1 MCLLAVDDV
10 SECAFSLPIIASNSK
25 TLRASW
31 LFGCGCFA
39 MVIYPEGGASL
50 GVTISSVFFA
60 LASFDFVCF
69 LLYISIRLVVFLCP
83 NRKLEITKNTD
94 EIVTPNEAPP
104 SG

>member
-39 MVIYPEGGASL
+39 MVIYSEGGASL
-50 GVTISSVFFA
+50 GLTISSAFFCTGK
-60 LASFDFVCF
+60 SFDFVCF
-69 LLYISIRLVVFLCP
+69 FTLCKHQAGSIFMSKQKARDY
-83 NRKLEITKNTD
+83 KKNH
-94 EIVTPNEAPP
+94 NNMAP
-104 SG
+104 SLI

>member
-39 MVIYPEGGASL
+39 MVIYSEGGASL

-69 LLYISIRLVVFLCP
+69 LLCISIRLVVFLCP
-83 NRKLEITKNTD
+83 NRKLEITKKSQQYGTKLD
-94 EIVTPNEAPP
+94 LKFT
-104 SG
+104 